1 MLAPRSSGSHGRAVT
16 ARVRVLKIT
25 SMLVCFVSG
34 VCARSHCPKCAL
46 WLDSSLP
53 GIAEDSSALEASRRE
68 GTAGAWRGGW
78 RGQERRLLAATSRCA
93 SSGLLSCEQAM
104 RLASEVAFAES
115 VRAGCGACGNNED
128 GSRAL
133 FPQLR
138 LRGGSTWGSTWSSS
152 PFGSNKKAH
161 NPEND
166 PEVAVEDCPSDTV
179 TDLRFSPKALLPKN
193 YLVATTWEGDVR
205 CYDIESGSGKASP
218 VSMQRHERP
227 ALCCGWKSDGSAIFS
242 GGADGKGM
250 MWHLSTNSWTQVAQH
265 DGPISGI
272 FYSELPS
279 PCVVT
284 SSWDRTVKFWDVS
297 GPPTGTPMGTLQ
309 MPDRVYAMDV
319 VGNVM
324 VIATAERHLLVY
336 DLRNPSQPFRQKH
349 SPLKYQS
356 RCLAIF
362 PDQTGFC
369 IGSIEGRV
377 AIEHIQD
384 ADLPKNFAFKCHRQ
398 NTETKDPELYAVNSL
413 AFHPLGTFATAGGD
427 GAFNF
432 WDKDA
437 KHRLKAFQRASQA
450 ISATAFSH
458 DGSLYAYAVG
468 YDWSKGVGSHVAHSP
483 EQRKGR
489 IMVHLVNQECRPKK
503 KDEAKRW

>member
-1 MLAPRSSGSHGRAVT
+1 VLFRILLSST
-16 ARVRVLKIT
+16 
-25 SMLVCFVSG
+25 LVYLVQG
-34 VCARSHCPKCAL
+34 VCARSYCSNCAL
-46 WLDSSLP
+46 RL
-53 GIAEDSSALEASRRE
+53 GSSARGMAAVEDPTALVESRGQGKRSLE
-68 GTAGAWRGGW
+68 RGGW
-78 RGQERRLLAATSRCA
+78 RDQGHRLPEASRNGCGPSRLFSSTRSPVGDRLERGFKASCA
-93 SSGLLSCEQAM
+93 W
-104 RLASEVAFAES
+104 S
-115 VRAGCGACGNNED
+115 VRTRCGTCGDDD
-128 GSRAL
+128 GSRTVY
-133 FPQLR
+133 PQLR

-166 PEVAVEDCPSDTV
+166 PEVGAEDCPNDTV

-193 YLVATTWEGDVR
+193 YLVATTWEGEVR
-205 CYDIESGSGKASP
+205 CYDIDSGSGKANP
-218 VSMQRHERP
+218 VSMQRHEKP
-227 ALCCGWKSDGSAIFS
+227 VLCCGWKSDGSAIFS
-242 GGADGKGM
+242 GSADGKGM
-250 MWHLSTNSWTQVAQH
+250 MWHLATNSWTQIAQH

-279 PCVVT
+279 PCVIT

-297 GPPTGTPMGTLQ
+297 GAPTGTPMGTLQ

-324 VIATAERHLLVY
+324 VIATAERHVLVY

-413 AFHPLGTFATAGGD
+413 AFHPVGTFATAGGD

-450 ISATAFSH
+450 VTATAFNH
-458 DGSLYAYAVG
+458 DGALYAYAVG
-468 YDWSKGVGSHVAHSP
+468 YDWSKGVGSHMVLSP

-489 IMVHLVNQECRPKK
+489 IMVHLVNQECKPKK
-503 KDEAKRW
+503 KDDTAKRW